1 MDGIIDSM
9 NMGLGVFRELVMHRE
24 AWRAAVHGVAKSWTR
39 LSDRTELTDRLV
51 SKNSE
56 VFFLYITV
64 TVLLILIDGFPGG
77 LDGKE
82 SASNAGD
89 LGSIPR
95 LGRSLGEGNSNPLQY
110 SLPAEFHGQRSLVTV
125 HGVTNVLSLNS
136 YESN

>member
-24 AWRAAVHGVAKSWTR
+24 AWRAAVHWVAKSWTR

>member
-1 MDGIIDSM
+1 
-9 NMGLGVFRELVMHRE
+9 MGLGVFRELVMHRE